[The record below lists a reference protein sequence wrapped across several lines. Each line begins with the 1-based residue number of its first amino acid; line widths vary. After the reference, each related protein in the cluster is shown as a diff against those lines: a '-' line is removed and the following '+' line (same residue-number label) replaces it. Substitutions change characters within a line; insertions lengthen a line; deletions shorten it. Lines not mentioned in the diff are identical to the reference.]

1 MTYTIERMQPQHVPA
16 VAGIE
21 QACFSTPWTI
31 NGLAEELD
39 NPQAHFLVA
48 VSGGIVAGYIGV
60 QEICGEGYV
69 TNVAVLPRYRREGI
83 GRALLRAA
91 LDGARARN
99 CAFLSLE
106 VRVSNQPAI
115 RLYESLG
122 FTAQGIRR
130 AFYRAPTEDAVIYT
144 NFLKEEQT

>member
-1 MTYTIERMQPQHVPA
+1 MQAHHIPA
-16 VAGIE
+16 VAQIE
-21 QACFSTPWTI
+21 RQCFSVPWTAE
-31 NGLAEELD
+31 GLAEELD

-48 VSGGIVAGYIGV
+48 ADDGTVAGYIGV

-69 TNVAVLPRYRREGI
+69 TNVAVLPQYRCAGI

-106 VRVSNQPAI
+106 VRVSNTPAI
-115 RLYESLG
+115 RLYTSLG
-122 FTAQGIRR
+122 FTAQGIRKG
-130 AFYRAPTEDAVIYT
+130 FYRDPAEDAAIYT
-144 NFLKEEQT
+144 FYFEEETR